1 METNHLEQNRELNRT
16 RIFLQ
21 PIAAPSILGMFAFAA
36 AMFVVS
42 INLAGWYGGKNSE
55 MYVIPFV
62 AAFGGLAQLLAGMWA
77 FRARDALA
85 TAFHGMWGSFWMGYG
100 LLYFFFTT
108 GILPATTHQ
117 FFIPLGYWFV
127 TLAVITGTLAIA
139 ATAENVA
146 MGITLALLALGS
158 GIGAVGFFSGLGSVL
173 SAAGWVLLFSS
184 LGALYTAAGLLF
196 QSVFGYSVLPL
207 GHRAVAP
214 VESGAGEPA
223 VIHGQ

>member
-1 METNHLEQNRELNRT
+1 MTDQYNQENALERT

-21 PIAAPSILGMFAFAA
+21 PIAAPSILGLFAFAA

-77 FRARDALA
+77 YRARDALA
-85 TAFHGMWGSFWMGYG
+85 TALHGMWGSFWMGYG
-100 LLYFFFTT
+100 LLYFFFAT
-108 GILPATTHQ
+108 GLLSATSHQ
-117 FFIPLGYWFV
+117 FFIPMGYWFV

-139 ATAENVA
+139 ATMQNVA
-146 MGITLALLALGS
+146 LAITLSLLAVGS
-158 GIGAVGFFSGLGSVL
+158 AIGAIGFFSGLTNVL

-184 LGALYTAAGLLF
+184 LGAWYTASGLLLE
-196 QSVFGYSVLPL
+196 SVFGHSVLPL
-207 GHRAVAP
+207 GHRHAP
-214 VESGAGEPA
+214 AVESGAGEPA

>member
-1 METNHLEQNRELNRT
+1 MTDQYNDEKTLNRT

-21 PIAAPSILGMFAFAA
+21 PIAAPSILGLFAFAA

-42 INLAGWYGGKNSE
+42 INLAGWYGGKNGE
-55 MYVIPFV
+55 MYVLPFV

-77 FRARDALA
+77 YRARDALA
-85 TAFHGMWGSFWMGYG
+85 TALHGMWGSFWMGYG
-100 LLYFFFTT
+100 LLYFFFAT
-108 GILPATTHQ
+108 GILTAANHQ

-127 TLAVITGTLAIA
+127 TLAVITGTLAVA
-139 ATAENVA
+139 ATMENVA
-146 MGITLALLALGS
+146 LAITLSLLAVGS
-158 GIGAVGFFSGLGSVL
+158 AIGAIGFFSGIAHVL

-184 LGALYTAAGLLF
+184 LGAWYTASGLLLE
-196 QSVFGYSVLPL
+196 SVFGHSVLPL
-207 GHRAVAP
+207 GHRRAAP